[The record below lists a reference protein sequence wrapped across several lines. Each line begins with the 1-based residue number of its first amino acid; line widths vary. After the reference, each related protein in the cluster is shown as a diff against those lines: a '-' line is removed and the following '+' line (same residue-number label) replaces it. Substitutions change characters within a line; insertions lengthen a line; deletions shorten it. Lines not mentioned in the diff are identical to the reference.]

1 MSIAAVSSPS
11 AASTPADSA
20 GRTRRSGAPETP
32 RQQALRQA
40 VDELVGGV
48 FFGEIF
54 RALRTSRLQGPYGHG
69 GRGEEIFSAQL
80 HGILAERMGHGARLG
95 INDSLYRRFAGK
107 V

>member
-1 MSIAAVSSPS
+1 MSIAAVGSPT
-11 AASTPADSA
+11 AASMPADSA
-20 GRTRRSGAPETP
+20 GRTNRPGAPPTP

-40 VDELVGGV
+40 VDELVGSV

-54 RALRTSRLQGPYGHG
+54 RALRNSRLQGPYGHG

-95 INDSLYRRFAGK
+95 INDSLYRRLAGK